1 MITVE
6 SLTRRYAG
14 FTAVDNV
21 SFTALPGRV
30 TGFLG
35 PNGAGK
41 STTMRVMV
49 GLTVPTSGTAT
60 INGERFAD
68 LPNPGLEVGV
78 LLDASAQ
85 HAGRTGREILT
96 IAADTMG
103 LPRRRVDEM
112 LELVSL
118 TPTEAKRR
126 VRNYSL
132 GMRQRLGIATALLGD
147 PQVLILDEPA
157 NGLDPAGIRWMR
169 DLLTGFA
176 SQGGTVLLSSHL
188 LHEIEVIADDLVVIG
203 NGKIVA
209 SGSKEELLAA
219 AGTLAR
225 STSPRDLAHALEQ
238 AGIPSTLAGD
248 GSVRTDADP
257 ARVGAV
263 ALTAGIALTELR
275 SAEGAGPRRHVPVA
289 HCRHP
294 TRRSCGMTATIVPP
308 DTIEAEPARRT
319 AQPIPTTR
327 LVKVELRKMFNT
339 RSGFWMLISIGV
351 LSPISAGSLL
361 VLGLNSDVTYQ
372 NFVRASG
379 FPMSV
384 ILPII
389 AILAVTGEWSQRSG
403 LTTFTLVPSRGRVI
417 GAKAIATLLVGLGA
431 VSVAFA
437 VGALGNVAG
446 SALAGVDTAWDIS
459 LSMALQMVLYNL
471 VGMAFGFALG
481 VVLRNSAAAIVGYFV
496 ASLVM
501 PGILALL
508 AQVRSWFE
516 DLQPWIDW
524 HYTQVALLDGATNT
538 VKEWAMLGSTTMIW
552 IVIPLVVGLL
562 SLRRS
567 EVK

>member
-1 MITVE
+1 
-6 SLTRRYAG
+6 
-14 FTAVDNV
+14 
-21 SFTALPGRV
+21 
-30 TGFLG
+30 
-35 PNGAGK
+35 
-41 STTMRVMV
+41 
-49 GLTVPTSGTAT
+49 
-60 INGERFAD
+60 
-68 LPNPGLEVGV
+68 
-78 LLDASAQ
+78 
-85 HAGRTGREILT
+85 
-96 IAADTMG
+96 
-103 LPRRRVDEM
+103 
-112 LELVSL
+112 
-118 TPTEAKRR
+118 
-126 VRNYSL
+126 
-132 GMRQRLGIATALLGD
+132 
-147 PQVLILDEPA
+147 
-157 NGLDPAGIRWMR
+157 
-169 DLLTGFA
+169 
-176 SQGGTVLLSSHL
+176 
-188 LHEIEVIADDLVVIG
+188 
-203 NGKIVA
+203 
-209 SGSKEELLAA
+209 
-219 AGTLAR
+219 
-225 STSPRDLAHALEQ
+225 
-238 AGIPSTLAGD
+238 
-248 GSVRTDADP
+248 
-257 ARVGAV
+257 
-263 ALTAGIALTELR
+263 
-275 SAEGAGPRRHVPVA
+275 
-289 HCRHP
+289 
-294 TRRSCGMTATIVPP
+294 MTATIIPP

-319 AQPIPTTR
+319 AQPIPATR

-339 RSGFWMLISIGV
+339 RSGFWMLISIGA

-403 LTTFTLVPSRGRVI
+403 LTTFTLVPSRERVI

-524 HYTQVALLDGATNT
+524 HHTQVALLDGATNT
-538 VKEWAMLGSTTMIW
+538 GQGVGDARLDHDDLDRHSPRRRAA
-552 IVIPLVVGLL
+552 VPAPLRDQVATHTGGAIRNSSVRSGYRRFVADRL
-562 SLRRS
+562 SAAVMTSPRDGKGDHNHDHLHPTS
-567 EVK
+567 